1 MPPKN
6 TSPITDQDIL
16 NFAKH
21 KDDIRQAAEQA
32 KTVIADAATLA
43 SKAIADAAAISVK
56 VLSVKNADD
65 HDLLIELKVGNQFIR
80 DDIKNL
86 SSGVTVQLDQL
97 QKNKADKIDLDT
109 LANEVHVV
117 REKRMR
123 DLETKTG
130 NYMITLSLVMLGVAA
145 LFAII
150 LTHVFKS

>member
-6 TSPITDQDIL
+6 SPPITDQDL
-16 NFAKH
+16 FNFAKH
-21 KDDIRQAAEQA
+21 KEDIRNAAEDA
-32 KTVIADAATLA
+32 KKVIADAAGLA

-80 DDIKNL
+80 DDIKSL
-86 SSGVTVQLDQL
+86 SNGVTAQLDQL
-97 QKNKADKIDLDT
+97 QKNKADKVEFDALCT
-109 LANEVHVV
+109 EVHVT

-123 DLETKTG
+123 DLENKTA
-130 NYMITLSLVMLGVAA
+130 NYMTTIALVMIGVAA